1 MKRLEGNS
9 RLYKRPCVVNKTAGQ
24 GRIISIPENREHP
37 SNLLDYFIP
46 NKEMIE
52 KRLTSKL
59 LANY

>member
-1 MKRLEGNS
+1 M
-9 RLYKRPCVVNKTAGQ
+9 VNKTAGQ